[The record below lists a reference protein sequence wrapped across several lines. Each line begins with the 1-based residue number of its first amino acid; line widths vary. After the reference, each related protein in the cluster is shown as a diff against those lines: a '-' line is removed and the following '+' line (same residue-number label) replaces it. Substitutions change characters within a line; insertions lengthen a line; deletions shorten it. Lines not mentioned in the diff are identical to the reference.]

1 MSEQT
6 KREAEERALEALIV
20 SQLRREHDLSRP
32 ERLPE
37 LTGEEKAALSALG
50 PNLVDRL
57 WDAADADTDDDDP
70 VSVYDDAE
78 FVMSEDVAFAGMNR
92 ADEVDEETKANLEKR
107 RKEVLERLR
116 KKKAGED
123 HPSA

>member
-6 KREAEERALEALIV
+6 KREGEERALEALIV

-57 WDAADADTDDDDP
+57 WEAADADIDDDDP
-70 VSVYDDAE
+70 VYVDAE
-78 FVMSEDVAFAGMNR
+78 FIMSEDVAFAGMNR